1 VFGFLKLSDIGPGIL
16 KAGLGWRA
24 FYFWDS
30 VDRMSDQKTPESV
43 EAIAKLA
50 WDSGQRIAMQIA
62 VLPPD
67 QQEAAFRQSVA
78 TMREAA
84 KVFGMSDQQRDGWI
98 DLQMRLIQ
106 GMVAEIVSSG
116 QPQGGN
122 A

>member
-1 VFGFLKLSDIGPGIL
+1 
-16 KAGLGWRA
+16 
-24 FYFWDS
+24 
-30 VDRMSDQKTPESV
+30 MSDQKTPESV